1 MKNRIWNQT
10 KAAVLAMAA
19 ILSGICVPFQEM
31 QVSGAELVAP
41 VLNIEQS
48 AKWTDEE
55 NYKAELTLRLSGLNT
70 LKDVSKVDQEQ
81 EKIQAETVLQ
91 DGAFRVTFDL
101 KNFKDWKA
109 LRFDPLE
116 GKPCIC
122 RIDHAGTNAKL
133 KAVNASGKVEH
144 GDLFLTTDPVYL
156 VKMEE
161 NKDQVKISGMIAV
174 LSMEEALERA
184 NWLLGKKNGLAFWRK

>member
-10 KAAVLAMAA
+10 KAAVLAMVA

-70 LKDVSKVDQEQ
+70 LKDASKVDQEQ
-81 EKIQAETVLQ
+81 EKIQAEMEIESFTE
-91 DGAFRVTFDL
+91 DAGEKAEEDFTADEGEKAEEDFGEGGAAE
-101 KNFKDWKA
+101 KA
-109 LRFDPLE
+109 ETENPQ
-116 GKPCIC
+116 C
-122 RIDHAGTNAKL
+122 R
-133 KAVNASGKVEH
+133 
-144 GDLFLTTDPVYL
+144 
-156 VKMEE
+156 
-161 NKDQVKISGMIAV
+161 
-174 LSMEEALERA
+174 
-184 NWLLGKKNGLAFWRK
+184 KKRRNIF

>member
-1 MKNRIWNQT
+1 M
-10 KAAVLAMAA
+10 
-19 ILSGICVPFQEM
+19 
-31 QVSGAELVAP
+31 
-41 VLNIEQS
+41 
-48 AKWTDEE
+48 
-55 NYKAELTLRLSGLNT
+55 
-70 LKDVSKVDQEQ
+70 
-81 EKIQAETVLQ
+81 
-91 DGAFRVTFDL
+91 TFDL

-122 RIDHAGTNAKL
+122 RIYHAGTNAKL
-133 KAVNASGKVEH
+133 KAANASGKVEH

>member
-1 MKNRIWNQT
+1 M
-10 KAAVLAMAA
+10 VA

-81 EKIQAETVLQ
+81 EKIQAEMETESFTEDAGRRRKKTLQ
-91 DGAFRVTFDL
+91 LMRERRRKKTL
-101 KNFKDWKA
+101 
-109 LRFDPLE
+109 
-116 GKPCIC
+116 
-122 RIDHAGTNAKL
+122 
-133 KAVNASGKVEH
+133 GKVEQRRK
-144 GDLFLTTDPVYL
+144 LKL
-156 VKMEE
+156 
-161 NKDQVKISGMIAV
+161 KIPQC
-174 LSMEEALERA
+174 R
-184 NWLLGKKNGLAFWRK
+184 KKRRNIF

>member
-1 MKNRIWNQT
+1 M
-10 KAAVLAMAA
+10 VA

-81 EKIQAETVLQ
+81 EKIQAEMETESFTE
-91 DGAFRVTFDL
+91 DAREKAEEDFGEGGAAE
-101 KNFKDWKA
+101 KA
-109 LRFDPLE
+109 EAENPAMPE
-116 GKPCIC
+116 EKKEYI
-122 RIDHAGTNAKL
+122 
-133 KAVNASGKVEH
+133 
-144 GDLFLTTDPVYL
+144 LTTYISEYFLLDTASLPEEITAETVSIKNQKGEDTEIL
-156 VKMEE
+156 RLTEHLQME
-161 NKDQVKISGMIAV
+161 KITEDYRCV
-174 LSMEEALERA
+174 
-184 NWLLGKKNGLAFWRK
+184 